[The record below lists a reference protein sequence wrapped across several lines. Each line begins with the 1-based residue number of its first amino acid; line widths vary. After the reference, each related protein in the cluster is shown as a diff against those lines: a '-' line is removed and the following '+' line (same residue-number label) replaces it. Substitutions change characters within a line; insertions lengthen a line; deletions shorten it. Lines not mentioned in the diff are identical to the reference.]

1 VRHSKK
7 FGITVAAASAALVAA
22 LAPAAQATN
31 SVCNEREGSPKSSD
45 LVPVGTPDPK
55 PARGNMV
62 VGNAK
67 AKGLLNAAEKS
78 PALTQCAPPTDGGPS
93 GTGGGG
99 SGDDGGITINT

>member
-1 VRHSKK
+1 MRHMKK

-22 LAPAAQATN
+22 LAPAAQATT
-31 SVCNEREGSPKSSD
+31 SVCNERENSHKSSN

-62 VGNAK
+62 IGNEK
-67 AKGLLNAAEKS
+67 AKGLQRAAENS

-93 GTGGGG
+93 GTDGGG
-99 SGDDGGITINT
+99 GDDGGVVIIS